1 MPPVSADDAV
11 IRRALSRRTA
21 LQALA
26 AGVASLAAGCSKPDE
41 TVVAEETLEEL
52 PYVHLPEGLVPGL
65 TQRYATA
72 LPLAGYGRG
81 AWVTSFEGRPIK
93 VEGNPRH
100 PASLGATDV
109 FAQAEILSLYD
120 PDRSQTI
127 RVGGE
132 ISDGPAF
139 ESALGTSPRTA
150 QGRRRRDPRAAQRA
164 HRLADPARSNC
175 RAQDGFSKHALACFR
190 AVGGRRASC
199 GEAVYGGPLRLRP
212 RLSDGDVD
220 CGLRRRSARAGTG
233 SGPFR
238 PGARRTTQARS
249 RILPALRGRTRDVA
263 DRRLRRPSVRG
274 CPGAIEA
281 MIAALAV
288 AIGAPLPRPDL
299 PPTMRVLSMSW

>member
-41 TVVAEETLEEL
+41 LVVAEETLEEL

-81 AWVTSFEGRPIK
+81 A
-93 VEGNPRH
+93 
-100 PASLGATDV
+100 LGHLV
-109 FAQAEILSLYD
+109 
-120 PDRSQTI
+120 R
-127 RVGGE
+127 
-132 ISDGPAF
+132 GPADQGRRQSPSPREPRRDRRLRAGRDPF
-139 ESALGTSPRTA
+139 AVRSRPLADDPRRRRDQRRTCLRKRAGTSPRTA

-199 GEAVYGGPLRLRP
+199 GRGGLRRAAPSKAAPLGR
-212 RLSDGDVD
+212 GCD

-274 CPGAIEA
+274 CPRRDRGDDRGARDCDRR
-281 MIAALAV
+281 AAP
-288 AIGAPLPRPDL
+288 APRS
-299 PPTMRVLSMSW
+299 PP